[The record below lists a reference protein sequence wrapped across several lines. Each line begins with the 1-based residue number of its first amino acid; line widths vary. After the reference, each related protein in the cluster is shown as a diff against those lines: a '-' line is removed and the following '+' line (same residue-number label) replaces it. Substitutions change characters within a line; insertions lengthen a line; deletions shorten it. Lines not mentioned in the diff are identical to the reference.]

1 MWGPEVRILNW
12 NIQQG
17 GGSRIAEIAEHIG
30 AVDCDLVVLTE
41 FQVRNESALRTQLE
55 RLGYRS
61 ILTSN
66 PPAKRNGVLIA
77 SRWPIAP
84 APRDS
89 APEFDRERWLEVR
102 IDEFDLDLVA
112 LHIPG
117 APDNKFEDG
126 YGVSGAK
133 RKELFWEHVIAYAAT
148 HRARNAIVL
157 GDFNTGFRID
167 AEGAM
172 FKKSHFMQKLIDE
185 GFVDAWRYRHPD
197 VRDYTWYSK
206 RTDKST
212 GESADLNGFRLDYV
226 FVSPVLQHG
235 IAGADILQQPR
246 RAGISDH
253 ASMVANIAINHV
265 GADGVPGRGEVST
278 TPLPQP
284 QADTPRPHV
293 VVGPPEEV
301 PGEAPKLDHHSLG
314 SEILS
319 LLRRA
324 DCHYGNT
331 LRDNE
336 AGLSVESAARE
347 RNVRTDRI
355 VALRAAVARAS
366 AGEPSRTKA
375 HAGHEDGILRAL
387 LHFRGEMSEDLR
399 QHIDTRL
406 ARLKAEF
413 LPDLKA
419 VPLQCKVRGAKKPVR
434 LAPSRERACDCGY
447 THAGEC
453 W

>member
-1 MWGPEVRILNW
+1 MRVRILNW

-17 GGSRIAEIAEHIG
+17 GGSRVMEICRHIDD
-30 AVDCDLVVLTE
+30 VDCDLVALTE
-41 FQVRNESALRTQLE
+41 FQVRNESALRAQLE
-55 RLGYRS
+55 RFGYPFVV
-61 ILTSN
+61 TSA

-77 SRWPIAP
+77 SKWPIAL
-84 APRDS
+84 APGDS
-89 APEFDRERWLEVR
+89 PPEFDYERWLAVR
-102 IDEFDLDLVA
+102 VEHFDLDVLA

-133 RKELFWEHVIAYAAT
+133 RKELFWEHVVAYAAN
-148 HRARNAIVL
+148 HRTRKTVVL

-172 FKKSHFMQKLIDE
+172 FKQSHFMQKLINE
-185 GFVDAWRYRHPD
+185 GFVDTWRHLHRE

-206 RTDKST
+206 RIDKVT
-212 GESADLNGFRLDYV
+212 GESHDLNGFRLDYV
-226 FVSPVLQHG
+226 FVSPPLQHA
-235 IAGADILQQPR
+235 IADAEILQQPR
-246 RAGISDH
+246 RAGTSDH
-253 ASMVANIAINHV
+253 ASGVTAIAVSHAAAQDLPTNGETSTMPQRQPLMEPTRRDIV
-265 GADGVPGRGEVST
+265 GGRPAEARSEVFAMTDHPLGE
-278 TPLPQP
+278 
-284 QADTPRPHV
+284 
-293 VVGPPEEV
+293 
-301 PGEAPKLDHHSLG
+301 
-314 SEILS
+314 EIRA
-319 LLRRA
+319 LLRRV

-331 LRDNE
+331 LRDGE
-336 AGLSVESAARE
+336 AGLSVERAARE

-366 AGEPSRTKA
+366 AGEHSRTKA
-375 HAGHEDGILRAL
+375 QAGHEDGVLRAL
-387 LHFRGEMSEDLR
+387 LHYRGEMSGELR
-399 QHIDTRL
+399 QHVDTRL

-419 VPLQCKVRGAKKPVR
+419 VPLQCKVRGANQPRVNK
-434 LAPSRERACDCGY
+434 AHEHACECGY

>member
-1 MWGPEVRILNW
+1 MRVRILNW

-17 GGSRIAEIAEHIG
+17 GGPRIAEICQHIND
-30 AVDCDLVVLTE
+30 VDCDLVVLTE
-41 FQVRNESALRTQLE
+41 FQLRNESALRAQLE
-55 RLGYRS
+55 RAGYPFVV
-61 ILTSN
+61 TSS

-77 SRWPIAP
+77 SRLPLTLDDGLP
-84 APRDS
+84 
-89 APEFDRERWLEVR
+89 PEFDHERWLAVR
-102 IDEFDLDLVA
+102 VDELDLDVLAV
-112 LHIPG
+112 HIPG

-133 RKELFWEHVIAYAAT
+133 RKELFWEHVTAYAAT
-148 HRARNAIVL
+148 HRTRQTIVL

-172 FKKSHFMQKLIDE
+172 FKQSHFMQKLIDE
-185 GFVDAWRYRHPD
+185 GFVDTWRHLHRE

-206 RTDKST
+206 RIDKDT
-212 GESADLNGFRLDYV
+212 GRSEDLNGFRLDYV
-226 FVSPVLQHG
+226 FVSPALQDA
-235 IAGADILQQPR
+235 IADAEILHQPR
-246 RAGISDH
+246 RAGTSDH
-253 ASMVANIAINHV
+253 ASGVTAIAVSHAAAQGLPTN
-265 GADGVPGRGEVST
+265 GETST
-278 TPLPQP
+278 LPQR
-284 QADTPRPHV
+284 QPRTEPTRRDIV
-293 VVGPPEEV
+293 AEPPA
-301 PGEAPKLDHHSLG
+301 EARSEKFAMTDYPLG
-314 SEILS
+314 DEIRA

-331 LRDNE
+331 LRDYE
-336 AGLSVESAARE
+336 AGLSVERAARE

-366 AGEPSRTKA
+366 AGEPSRIKA
-375 HAGHEDGILRAL
+375 HAGHEDGVLRAL
-387 LHFRGEMSEDLR
+387 LHYRGEMSGELR

-413 LPDLKA
+413 LPDLKS
-419 VPLQCKVRGAKKPVR
+419 VPLQCKTRGANPVR
-434 LAPSRERACDCGY
+434 PTLSREVACECGY